1 MPASRVPGVLVVP
14 VVLSLIVEGLAVLA
28 AEPLADGTVL
38 KSVLVP
44 KDKGENLLK
53 PDRWVAWQKGFERD
67 GDAFVC
73 DNAADKAVQRGA
85 SQTVELNQKSPQP
98 IVAAA
103 WSKAEGVG
111 GSPDTDYSVYLDL
124 IYADG
129 SPLWG
134 QTANFAVG
142 THDWERREVLV
153 LPEKPVKTLTMHLLL
168 RRHAGKAWFR
178 APELREVK
186 TPDGACLFDGVPVVI
201 KGNTETGFQVRDVAA
216 NSGFVRIEGE
226 ALGLKLDCKTLD
238 DEDRRVT
245 FFDVT
250 VSDTTGKDRAI
261 TLVYAVDLI
270 CFAGWHW
277 LHDPRTS
284 IHADTERE
292 FMNANRFHAGANGRF
307 SRYPLAAVAY
317 PVTGKAL
324 GIDLALP
331 AFFRLGASSCTGELF
346 VAYDIGLA
354 PEKPKA
360 RIRFCTFEFDHTWGF
375 RGALQRYYEI
385 FPDAFRC
392 RTPEQGLWM
401 PFAKISQVKD
411 WQDFGFKFK
420 EGNDETKWD
429 DEHGIITFRYTEPM
443 TWWMKMPKEM
453 PRTMEAALAEAKRLA
468 GVDRPSGAEKD
479 IRHGVADSKGDRSAQ
494 ALLTSGYHNQSGQ
507 IPARLLDTPWCNG
520 AVWSMNS
527 MPGIQGDVTD
537 FKNKWNPK
545 L

>member
-1 MPASRVPGVLVVP
+1 MRFFCVPWVLVVP
-14 VVLSLIVEGLAVLA
+14 LVPLCLAEA
-28 AEPLADGTVL
+28 IRDGTVL

-44 KDKGENLLK
+44 KDKGENLLR
-53 PDRWVAWQKGFERD
+53 PDRWVAWQKGFERE

-73 DNAADKAVQRGA
+73 DNGADKAVQRGA
-85 SQTVELNQKSPQP
+85 SQTIELNQKSPQP

-111 GSPDTDYSVYLDL
+111 GSPDQDYSVYLDL
-124 IYADG
+124 VYADG

-178 APELREVK
+178 APELHEVK
-186 TPDGACLFDGVPVVI
+186 TPDGACLFDGVPVLS
-201 KGNTETGFQVRDVAA
+201 KEPYRGFMVRDVAT
-216 NSGFVRIEGE
+216 NSDFVRIERE
-226 ALGLKLDCKTLD
+226 ALGLKLEYK
-238 DEDRRVT
+238 RREISET
-245 FFDVT
+245 GFFDVT
-250 VSDTTGKDRAI
+250 LSDTTGRDRAV
-261 TLVYAVDLI
+261 TLYYALPIGEGD
-270 CFAGWHW
+270 WHW
-277 LHDPRTS
+277 FHDPRTS
-284 IHADTERE
+284 LPAERPRE
-292 FMNANRFHAGANGRF
+292 YMNAHRFHAGANGRL
-307 SRYPLAAVAY
+307 SRYPFGAVSRSLAIGV
-317 PVTGKAL
+317 
-324 GIDLALP
+324 DLAFP
-331 AFFRLGASSCTGELF
+331 AFYRIGANAGTGELF
-346 VAYDIGLA
+346 LAYDIGLTR
-354 PEKPKA
+354 EKPLAKL
-360 RIRFCTFEFDHTWGF
+360 RFCPFAIDPTWGF
-375 RGALQRYYEI
+375 RDALARYYQL
-385 FPDAFRC
+385 FPNAFRC

-401 PFAKISQVKD
+401 PFAKISQVKG
-411 WQDFGFKFK
+411 WEDFGFKFK

-453 PRTMEAALAEAKRLA
+453 PRTLDAALAEAKRLA

-494 ALLTSGYHNQSGQ
+494 ALLTSGYHNQAGQ